1 MATPSSIRQ
10 SRPRRAPRIQYAEDD
25 TDSLDLS
32 EFETRPQPPR
42 RSRRQV
48 QTYRESSD
56 DDPNV
61 QSDSSIEVQPQQG
74 TRSRPRLQETTASS
88 TSRKRKVRPGT
99 KPAVANSFSAYKR
112 QKTRSSTIPRKQETQ
127 VSIIIPPPPSG
138 RIPPWQDLPYHVLV
152 SVMKHAAYPLYG
164 QVSQPTASLPWLQ
177 EMSTLCRSFHEAC
190 MAALLDNP
198 PLFPAWR
205 AHGLIN
211 LLKQDPKDL
220 ITDYRAKIHYLEI
233 EVKQLLYK
241 KAGISLMD
249 LVSRTPLLQG
259 LRLYSNYDDMPTVL
273 GAQATVQRRMNW
285 SYPEEM
291 FDHLDRENMFMSLF
305 EWNGRFPNP
314 KEALQTALTAH
325 CRPAFSRL
333 REVSFLNMTLPEK
346 TTDGDVAMAQ
356 SLFTGSLKDLHEL
369 KHLTVKNCGILDD
382 VTTPMLPIGL
392 EYLEVVQCSQL
403 TSSALAQYLAV
414 GGSTLRTIKLIGC
427 QSLSLGFTAELKTL
441 CPCLQDFVVDMFF
454 IDPTSYADRE
464 PLFLALLPDGPPTW
478 PASLVNLS
486 LENIRHKIADEAHE
500 FLESLVESSDQ
511 LPRLKRINIKM
522 ILKMAGWRDRAQ
534 LRKDWLPKLQA
545 VFLNTDKPLDHQ
557 EKSSKHSSQSSQ
569 RQSTRIASKG
579 QSTAENTDD
588 SDTGPAVAV
597 QGRCDVVNLVISDQ
611 RPAQD
616 QFREDDFLDDEPS
629 DDEEWNGRDQ
639 QPRSSGYAW

>member
-1 MATPSSIRQ
+1 MATSSSAPQ

-25 TDSLDLS
+25 SDSVELS
-32 EFETRPQPPR
+32 EIETRPQPPR

-56 DDPNV
+56 DDAEV

-74 TRSRPRLQETTASS
+74 TKSRPKTQETASS
-88 TSRKRKVRPGT
+88 GPRKRKAPPLR
-99 KPAVANSFSAYKR
+99 KAAVANSFSAYKR
-112 QKTRSSTIPRKQETQ
+112 QKTRSFTLARKQDAQ

-152 SVMKHAAYPLYG
+152 TVMKYAAYPLYG
-164 QVSQPTASLPWLQ
+164 QVSQPTASLPWLLS
-177 EMSTLCRSFHEAC
+177 MSALCRSFHEAC
-190 MAALLDNP
+190 MAALLHNP
-198 PLFPAWR
+198 PLYPAWR
-205 AHGLIN
+205 AHGLID

-220 ITDYRAKIHYLEI
+220 MTDYRAKIHYLEI

-249 LVSRTPLLQG
+249 LLTRTPLLQG
-259 LRLYSNYDDMPTVL
+259 LRLYSNYDDMQTSL
-273 GAQATVQRRMNW
+273 WAQPAAQRRMNW
-285 SYPEEM
+285 SYPTEM
-291 FDHLDRENMFMSLF
+291 LDHFDKENIFMSTF

-314 KEALQTALTAH
+314 KEALQTALRAH
-325 CRPAFSRL
+325 SRQAFSRL

-346 TTDGDVAMAQ
+346 TTHDDLAMAR
-356 SLFTGSLKDLHEL
+356 SLFTGALTDLVEL
-369 KHLTVKNCGILDD
+369 KHLTLRNCGILDE
-382 VTTPMLPIGL
+382 VTAPLLPIGL

-403 TSSALAQYLAV
+403 TSPALAQYLTV
-414 GGSTLRTIKLIGC
+414 GGSTLRTMKLIGC
-427 QSLSLGFTAELKTL
+427 QSLSLGFMAELNTL
-441 CPCLQDFVVDMFF
+441 CPRLEDFVVDMFF
-454 IDPTSYADRE
+454 IDPTSFADRE

-486 LENIRHKIADEAHE
+486 LENIRHKAADEAHE
-500 FLESLVESSDQ
+500 FLESLVESSEH

-522 ILKMAGWRDRAQ
+522 ILKLAGWRDRAQ
-534 LRKDWLPKLQA
+534 LRKDWLPKLQE
-545 VFLNTDKPLDHQ
+545 VFLNTDKPLDHR
-557 EKSSKHSSQSSQ
+557 EKPSKHSSQSSQ
-569 RQSTRIASKG
+569 RQSTRLATKG

-588 SDTGPAVAV
+588 SDAGAAVVV